1 MQAIT
6 QQQILMDAGL
16 VTAKTLKASAATVKK
31 AEEAVLAAENQPN
44 RTEAPPRSTFASRS
58 VTPGVSY
65 ASFLRGPP
73 PAPPSA
79 ASDRPALGDNMN
91 PDQAAKTAYVFQ
103 EVTTIFNM
111 LGDIDTLFTQLQ
123 NAKSPLAKFQI
134 IASRFNVAI

>member
-1 MQAIT
+1 M
-6 QQQILMDAGL
+6 GH
-16 VTAKTLKASAATVKK
+16 
-31 AEEAVLAAENQPN
+31 LAAWRGCPSFLSHAFRPN
-44 RTEAPPRSTFASRS
+44 RTEAPPRSAFASRP

-65 ASFLRGPP
+65 ASFLRGPR

-79 ASDRPALGDNMN
+79 ASERPALGDNMN

-134 IASRFNVAI
+134 IATRFNVAI